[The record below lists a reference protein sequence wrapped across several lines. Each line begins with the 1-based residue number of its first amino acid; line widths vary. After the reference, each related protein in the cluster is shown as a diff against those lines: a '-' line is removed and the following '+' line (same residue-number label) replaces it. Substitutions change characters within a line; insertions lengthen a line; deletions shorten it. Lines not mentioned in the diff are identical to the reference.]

1 MIRVS
6 KVRISITRGF
16 SGCYVLEL
24 PRWNPVL
31 TDKQITDKTI
41 EDSEGLWRPSPRPVY
56 CMLSKLLAE
65 GLIKEMDNGRYSA
78 TKKGIDILADIES
91 ACNILQ
97 GQIDILPRIC
107 KVVKSATDRL
117 FTRG

>member
-6 KVRISITRGF
+6 KVGISITRGF
-16 SGCYVLEL
+16 SGCYVIEL

-41 EDSEGLWRPSPRPVY
+41 EDSEGLWRPSPRLVY
-56 CMLSKLLAE
+56 CMMSKLLAKRVNK
-65 GLIKEMDNGRYSA
+65 GNGQWKIFSH
-78 TKKGIDILADIES
+78 KKRIYILADIES

-107 KVVKSATDRL
+107 KVVKSATDR
-117 FTRG
+117 

>member
-1 MIRVS
+1 
-6 KVRISITRGF
+6 
-16 SGCYVLEL
+16 
-24 PRWNPVL
+24 
-31 TDKQITDKTI
+31 
-41 EDSEGLWRPSPRPVY
+41 
-56 CMLSKLLAE
+56 MLSKLLAE

-91 ACNILQ
+91 ARNILQ

-117 FTRG
+117 FTRGSVLSLVLDKMQNSYQTNCQLFETNVPRLERYIAEAPRLLLT

>member
-6 KVRISITRGF
+6 KVGISIPRGF
-16 SGCYVLEL
+16 SGYYILEL
-24 PRWNPVL
+24 PRWNPTQL

-41 EDSEGLWRPSPRPVY
+41 EDSEGLWRPSPRLVY
-56 CMLSKLLAE
+56 CMMSKLLAK

-91 ACNILQ
+91 ARNILQ

-107 KVVKSATDRL
+107 KVVKSATDR
-117 FTRG
+117 